1 VPQQKFSLKLIAFLS
16 ELSGIQAYFA
26 IIGVLLAC
34 GLGVPIPE
42 DITLVAAGILAAIG
56 KISLAGAIAVGFV
69 GVLLGDCILFFL
81 GRRYGYRIFKLRLF
95 RTFFTEDRIRI
106 ARQRILANSKF
117 ICFVARFLPGLR
129 SPIFLTAGVMGVSPI
144 SFLMLDGLAAM
155 ISVPAWVYIGYVFGN
170 NLDVA
175 LNTVVRMQKW
185 VLVGLVVLILG
196 YFLFNRYMS
205 KKQKQWL
212 ATAEPMPI
220 DPIDKKTE

>member
-1 VPQQKFSLKLIAFLS
+1 M
-16 ELSGIQAYFA
+16 SGIQAYFA